1 MFIFKEDLL
10 KNKVILV
17 TGGGTGL
24 GKSMATRF
32 GELGANLVIG
42 SRREN
47 VIAKAAQELEQ
58 TGAEVL
64 GVKCDVRQMDQ
75 VNEMVSAALDK
86 FGRIDILL
94 NNAAGNF
101 ISPTEMLSAGGFKAV
116 VDIVLVGTFNCTLAV
131 GKEMIKQKNTIPP
144 TI

>member
-1 MFIFKEDLL
+1 MFKEDLL

-32 GELGANLVIG
+32 GELGANLIIG
-42 SRREN
+42 SRRAD
-47 VIAKAAQELEQ
+47 VIAKAAQELKQ

-64 GVKCDVRQMDQ
+64 GVKCDVRLMDQ

-94 NNAAGNF
+94 NNFFSNGKLVYLARGVFEHYCVNR
-101 ISPTEMLSAGGFKAV
+101 TGKNKRMDKLS
-116 VDIVLVGTFNCTLAV
+116 
-131 GKEMIKQKNTIPP
+131 
-144 TI
+144 

>member
-1 MFIFKEDLL
+1 MFKEDLL

-42 SRREN
+42 SRRED
-47 VIAKAAQELEQ
+47 VITKAAQELEQ
-58 TGAEVL
+58 TGVEVL

-75 VNEMVSAALDK
+75 VNDMVSAALDK
-86 FGRIDILL
+86 FGQIDILL
-94 NNAAGNF
+94 NA
-101 ISPTEMLSAGGFKAV
+101 IEEVIK
-116 VDIVLVGTFNCTLAV
+116 DI
-131 GKEMIKQKNTIPP
+131 
-144 TI
+144 

>member
-1 MFIFKEDLL
+1 MFKEDLL

-32 GELGANLVIG
+32 GELGANLIIG
-42 SRREN
+42 SRRAD

-116 VDIVLVGTFNCTLAV
+116 VDIVLVAHLTAHLQLV
-131 GKEMIKQKNTIPP
+131 KK
-144 TI
+144 